1 MSIYLGAITE
11 GFLWGIMGL
20 GLYISF
26 RILNFADLTSESSF
40 TLGAAIAVA
49 LMSNGVNPF
58 VATIVAVFGGMI
70 AGFIT
75 GFLTTV
81 FEIPGLLSSIITMTG
96 LYSMNL
102 RIMGKPNSSF
112 RGTDTIFST
121 LENLFS
127 SELLLDAVVG
137 IVFVGLIIL
146 FLNYFFKTD
155 FGQAIIATG
164 DNVIMA
170 MSLGIKTKSMSRIA
184 LMIANGLIAL
194 SGALI
199 AQNNGFSD
207 VSMGTGTVVVA
218 MASIV
223 IGEVLIRKDL
233 SLNSRLLSI
242 VLGAIIYRLIL
253 VFVLRLGLNPN
264 DFKLISA
271 LVLAVFLA
279 FPKVSAF
286 FQERRQKANNGMGG
300 L

>member
-112 RGTDTIFST
+112 RGTETIFSQ
-121 LENLFS
+121 LEDFFS

-137 IVFVGLIIL
+137 VFFVGLIIL

-164 DNVIMA
+164 DNAVMA
-170 MSLGIKTKSMSRIA
+170 MSLGIKR
-184 LMIANGLIAL
+184 N
-194 SGALI
+194 
-199 AQNNGFSD
+199 
-207 VSMGTGTVVVA
+207 
-218 MASIV
+218 
-223 IGEVLIRKDL
+223 
-233 SLNSRLLSI
+233 
-242 VLGAIIYRLIL
+242 
-253 VFVLRLGLNPN
+253 
-264 DFKLISA
+264 
-271 LVLAVFLA
+271 
-279 FPKVSAF
+279 
-286 FQERRQKANNGMGG
+286 
-300 L
+300 

>member
-112 RGTDTIFST
+112 RGTETIFSQ
-121 LENLFS
+121 LEDFFS

-137 IVFVGLIIL
+137 VFFVGLIIL

-164 DNVIMA
+164 DNAVMA

-184 LMIANGLIAL
+184 LMLANGLIAL

-223 IGEVLIRKDL
+223 IGEVLIRKEL
-233 SLNSRLLSI
+233 SLSSRLLSI

-271 LVLAVFLA
+271 LVLAVFLV

-286 FQERRQKANNGMGG
+286 FQERRQKTNNGLGG

>member
-164 DNVIMA
+164 DNAIMA

-184 LMIANGLIAL
+184 LMLANGLIAL

-223 IGEVLIRKDL
+223 IGEVLIRKQL